1 VALELSYVLPL
12 DTGDDEDVGELVDH
26 VRHLVTV
33 VDDVIVVDGSSPEAV
48 RRHREAMGPSVR
60 LLEPEVHTTM
70 GKVGNVLTGIS
81 AARHEHVVIGDDDV
95 RYTPDQLARMDAL
108 LAEATV
114 VRPQNHFD
122 PLPWHAWIDTART
135 LVARVSGG
143 DWPGTLGV
151 RRSAVLAVGGY
162 DGEVLFEN
170 LELVRT
176 LVAAGGTERLALDLV
191 VRRVPPTT
199 AHFRGQ
205 QIRQA
210 YDELARPARFVVSL
224 TVLPAVARAAAR
236 GRGRVLAAGWVAS
249 TALAEIGRRRAGGR
263 AHFPATATVA
273 AGPWLVWRSLCSWI
287 AIGSWLR
294 GGVRYRDVRL
304 RRAATPVHRLRQRV
318 GGLLATEAGG
328 VGREHVPA

>member
-1 VALELSYVLPL
+1 MLALSYVLPL
-12 DTGDDEDVGELVDH
+12 KTGDDEDVAELAGY
-26 VRHLVTV
+26 VRGLADV

-48 RRHREAMGPSVR
+48 RHHRAAMGSAVR
-60 LLEPEVHTTM
+60 VLEPEQQTTM

-95 RYTPDQLARMDAL
+95 RYTPEQLATMDAL
-108 LAEATV
+108 LADATV
-114 VRPQNHFD
+114 VRPQNHFE
-122 PLPWHAWIDTART
+122 PLPWHAWVDTART
-135 LVARVSGG
+135 LLARVSGG

-151 RRSAVLAVGGY
+151 HRSAVLAVGGY

-176 LVAAGGTERLALDLV
+176 LVVAGGTERLALDLI

-210 YDELARPARFVVSL
+210 YDELARPSRLVASL
-224 TVLPAVARAAAR
+224 LVLPATGLAL
-236 GRGRVLAAGWVAS
+236 GRGRPGVVLAGCAAA
-249 TALAEIGRRRAGGR
+249 TAAAEVGRRRAGGR
-263 AHFPATATVA
+263 AHFSATAPLV
-273 AGPWLVWRSLCSWI
+273 AGPWLLWRSLCTWV

-304 RRAATPVHRLRQRV
+304 RRAATPIRRLRARV
-318 GGLLATEAGG
+318 GGVLGAEVAAPERKRLTA
-328 VGREHVPA
+328 